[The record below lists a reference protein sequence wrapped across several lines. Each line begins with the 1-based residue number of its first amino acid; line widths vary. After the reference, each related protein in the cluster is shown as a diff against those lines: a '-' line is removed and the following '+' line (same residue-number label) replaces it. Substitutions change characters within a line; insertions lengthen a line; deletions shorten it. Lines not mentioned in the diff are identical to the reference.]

1 MKLTGFAH
9 VISSLLSE
17 VPLECTCDT
26 NLSGFQNEKD
36 SINPA
41 LQNCLC
47 VGAHFNR
54 TQAACNTLN
63 GGNNFC
69 KKEKALFSSS
79 IIIGNKYAERK
90 PQLTISLLQHKSMD
104 IMYQLRCTN
113 SSKNF

>member
-41 LQNCLC
+41 L
-47 VGAHFNR
+47 
-54 TQAACNTLN
+54 
-63 GGNNFC
+63 
-69 KKEKALFSSS
+69 
-79 IIIGNKYAERK
+79 
-90 PQLTISLLQHKSMD
+90 
-104 IMYQLRCTN
+104 
-113 SSKNF
+113 